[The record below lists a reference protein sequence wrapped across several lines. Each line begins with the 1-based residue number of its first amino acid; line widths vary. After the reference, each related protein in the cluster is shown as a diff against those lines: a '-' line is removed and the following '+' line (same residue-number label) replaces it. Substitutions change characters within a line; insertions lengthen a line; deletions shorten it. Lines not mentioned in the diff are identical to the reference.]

1 MALQTVNVSVINFHI
16 CQLKIVT
23 ESALVLVVKI
33 TGANRYKALG
43 RALRKNGSCPH
54 CVIMIIPSSQERW
67 RYVL

>member
-1 MALQTVNVSVINFHI
+1 MALQTVNVFVINFHI
-16 CQLKIVT
+16 CKLKIVT

-33 TGANRYKALG
+33 TGAKRYKALG